1 MRLVAKPYGERCEWL
16 SQEVEGIEG
25 VNRDKVE
32 ERRGIK
38 P

>member
-32 ERRGIK
+32 ERTLLS